1 MTAYKFTSRKQLQ
14 QLLNDVEGV
23 QKHDIHSYAGGHLNE
38 AYLYKPPSSWAST
51 KWTAGKEQKI
61 SLTLGDREEMPEADV
76 RKSTHRE
83 TEMKE
88 TLYDFSVGTTGSVP
102 LYSSE
107 INFAPRVRYRNVK
120 TPTSTVGTT
129 VGTVDD
135 RPESTK
141 RHPSAASK
149 KSIYTELQDG
159 VLVEEL
165 KAEELMLPGYRLPPM
180 EEEKD
185 DHDGTEAGRKSLHM
199 DGLITF
205 RHQFLST
212 HHIGVTKRDQYG
224 KLKSMENQVI
234 GVKDASEQ
242 KVLSGVKAVKHLE
255 HRLQEVKMLHSEY
268 CEIINVLWGIVVH

>member
-1 MTAYKFTSRKQLQ
+1 MTAYKFTSRKQLKH
-14 QLLNDVEGV
+14 LLNDVEGV

-51 KWTAGKEQKI
+51 KWTAGKEPKI
-61 SLTLGDREEMPEADV
+61 SLVDRSTMPEVNV
-76 RKSTHRE
+76 RKSTDRE
-83 TEMKE
+83 VEMKE
-88 TLYDFSVGTTGSVP
+88 TLYDFSVGTIGSVP
-102 LYSSE
+102 LYSGE
-107 INFAPRVRYRNVK
+107 KNLPPPIRYRNMK
-120 TPTSTVGTT
+120 TSASTIRTTAGTL
-129 VGTVDD
+129 DD

-165 KAEELMLPGYRLPPM
+165 KAEEIMLPGHRLPPM
-180 EEEKD
+180 EEEKEELD
-185 DHDGTEAGRKSLHM
+185 LPEGDRKSLPM
-199 DGLITF
+199 DSLITF
-205 RHQFLST
+205 RHHFLPT

-255 HRLQEVKMLHSEY
+255 QRLQEVLML
-268 CEIINVLWGIVVH
+268 